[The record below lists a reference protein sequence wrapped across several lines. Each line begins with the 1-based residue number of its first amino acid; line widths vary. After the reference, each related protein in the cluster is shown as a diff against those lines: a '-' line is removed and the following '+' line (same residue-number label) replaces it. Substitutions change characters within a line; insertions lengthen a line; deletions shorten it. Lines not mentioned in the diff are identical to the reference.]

1 MQARPGTYALVL
13 RALEPATVTAGRL
26 GTLRVTEGDYI
37 YIGSAFGPGGVRA
50 RVLRHARTDKRLRW
64 HIDHLTTVAPVVEAW
79 FTHDPRRLECDWLAA
94 LASIRGAHEPWSG
107 FGASD
112 CGCSSH
118 LRWFARAPVVG
129 TVRRRLREVV
139 GDVAGVGCWRPG
151 RN

>member
-13 RALEPATVTAGRL
+13 RATESTTVTAGRL
-26 GTLRVTEGDYI
+26 GTLHVVAGDHV

-50 RVLRHARTDKRLRW
+50 RVQRHARAEKRLRW

-94 LASIRGAHEPWSG
+94 LASIRGARELWPG

-118 LRWFARAPVVG
+118 LRFFRRAPRVA
-129 TVRRRLREVV
+129 TFRRWLR
-139 GDVAGVGCWRPG
+139 GATGRAAAVGCWKPADP
-151 RN
+151 